1 MMERLLEQFDRL
13 VVFDTETTGL
23 RFQADEIIEFAA
35 AVVELRSGRAQVTEE
50 YDSLVRLSPGV
61 QLPPEIQKLTGITPQ
76 DLSERGIEKGQLCA
90 DVARLFGGERTLL
103 LAYNAHFD
111 LCFLYN
117 TLKRFGDPR
126 LLKGKAKVDLLT
138 VYRDR
143 RAYPHRLASAIE
155 AYGLQDKVRN
165 SHRAID
171 DVLATVAVMGEMMSE
186 RPDILKYINLFGYNA
201 KYGIGS
207 LPIGSVTYLPQG
219 YEPGLPLYE
228 KMEQHLGGR

>member
-1 MMERLLEQFDRL
+1 MERLLAQFDRL
-13 VVFDTETTGL
+13 VIFDTETTGL

-35 AVVELRSGRAQVTEE
+35 AVVEWRDGKVQVTEE
-50 YDSLVRLSPGV
+50 YDNLVKLSPGLR
-61 QLPPEIQKLTGITPQ
+61 LPAEIQKLTGITPQ
-76 DLSERGIEKGQLCA
+76 DLTERGIEKAQLCA
-90 DVARLFGGERTLL
+90 DIARLFGGERTLL

-126 LLKGKAKVDLLT
+126 ILKGKAKVDLLT

-155 AYGLQDKVRN
+155 AYGLQDAVQN

-171 DVLATVAVMGEMMSE
+171 DVLATVAVMGAMMTE
-186 RPDILKYINLFGYNA
+186 RADILRYIDLFGYNA

-219 YEPGLPLYE
+219 YEPDVPLYE
-228 KMEQHLGGR
+228 KMAEHIGGR

>member
-1 MMERLLEQFDRL
+1 MERLLEHFERL

-23 RFQADEIIEFAA
+23 HFEADEIIEFAA
-35 AVVELRSGRAQVTEE
+35 AVVELRDSQAVVSEE
-50 YDSLVRLSPGV
+50 YDNLVKLSPTGK
-61 QLPPEIQKLTGITPQ
+61 LPPDIQKLTGITPA
-76 DLSERGIEKGQLCA
+76 DLAQRGIDKKVLCE
-90 DVARLFGGERTLL
+90 DIARLFAGERTML

-117 TLKRFGDPR
+117 TLKRDGNPAI
-126 LLKGKAKVDLLT
+126 LQGKAKVDLLT

-155 AYGLQDKVRN
+155 AYDLQDQVRN

-171 DVLATVAVMGEMMSE
+171 DVLATVAVMDKMMDE
-186 RPDILKYINLFGYNA
+186 RPDIGRYVDLFGYNA

-207 LPIGSVTYLPQG
+207 LPIRSVTYLPQG

>member
-1 MMERLLEQFDRL
+1 MEHFDRL

-23 RFQADEIIEFAA
+23 LFTKDEIIEFAA
-35 AVVELRSGRAQVTEE
+35 AVVELQNGQPQVTEE
-50 YDSLVRLSPGV
+50 YDNLVKLSPGV
-61 QLPPEIQKLTGITPQ
+61 RIPAEIQKLTGITPQ
-76 DLSERGIEKGQLCA
+76 DLIQRGIEKDQLCA
-90 DVARLFGGERTLL
+90 DIARLFGGERTLL

-126 LLKGKAKVDLLT
+126 ILKGKAKVDLLT

-171 DVLATVAVMGEMMSE
+171 DVLATVAVMGEMMAE
-186 RPDILKYINLFGYNA
+186 RADILQYIDLFGYNA

-228 KMEQHLGGR
+228 RMEQHLGGR